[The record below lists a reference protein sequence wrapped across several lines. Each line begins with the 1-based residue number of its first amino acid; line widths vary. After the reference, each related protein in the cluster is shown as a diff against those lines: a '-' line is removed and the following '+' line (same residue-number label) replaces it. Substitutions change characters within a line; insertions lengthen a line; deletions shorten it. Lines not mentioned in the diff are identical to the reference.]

1 MGWQP
6 SGQNLNSLLTH
17 GGETLVRRARD
28 LCRNNA
34 YARAAC
40 DAFAANVVGAGIK
53 PSSLLRSRPQREE
66 IQRAWLEWTDA
77 ADADGLTDFY
87 GLQALAA
94 RALFEAGECFIR
106 IRERRP
112 GDGLDVPIQLQ
123 MLEAEMCPWELNRQE
138 PTGTA
143 IRCGIEVNAIG
154 RRVAY
159 WFHRRHPGDSTEF
172 IQSSAGDF
180 YVRVPANQVIHLYNP
195 LRPGQLRGVPWL
207 TPSMIPLKI
216 LGDYDDAE
224 LERKRQAA
232 LIAGFIT
239 VPAPEYDPMNGEDQD
254 DGTALAAMQ
263 PGEVLLVHGAGGG
276 SGLTAIEV
284 GKAMGAGLM
293 MVFSVL
299 VLLFSSFLQPITIL
313 FSLPL
318 SIGGAFGALLI
329 ANQPLSLFVLIGLIM
344 LMGIVTKNGIL
355 LIDFTLQRVAE
366 GLSVD
371 AALMEAG
378 PIRLRPI
385 LMTTFAAGGGMLP
398 IAIGHG
404 EGGEA
409 RSPMG
414 VAVIGGL
421 LQDSDTLTVGT
432 LDHDFGGRRRGN
444 RDAGRHVLVD
454 GVGVAQR
461 HAQLGAGQGGTVT
474 YADQFEGNG
483 VAFGDAFDHVL
494 HQRTRQ
500 TM

>member
-1 MGWQP
+1 MRAGDASGISARVAPPPIKAQFDATKGTRRLLGWQP
-6 SGQNLNSLLTH
+6 SGQNLNSLLTN
-17 GGETLVRRARD
+17 GGDTLVRRARD

-254 DGTALAAMQ
+254 DGTALAAIQ
-263 PGEVLLVHGAGGG
+263 PGMWQKLLPGEQVTLASPADVGNSYDPFQYRVLTQAC
-276 SGLTAIEV
+276 
-284 GKAMGAGLM
+284 AGLGM
-293 MVFSVL
+293 PYATVTGDLKQVNYSSIRAGLVEFRRRIEQLQHAVFVYQMCRPIWARFMDAAVL
-299 VLLFSSFLQPITIL
+299 SGRLANLTGYARDPMKYRAVKWITPAWAWVD
-313 FSLPL
+313 PL
-318 SIGGAFGALLI
+318 KDRKAEQLAV
-329 ANQPLSLFVLIGLIM
+329 Q
-344 LMGIVTKNGIL
+344 MGWKSRSDVIE
-355 LIDFTLQRVAE
+355 AE
-366 GLSVD
+366 GYDPEEVDQRIKEDQERADALDLRLADGMQEDPAD
-371 AALMEAG
+371 AALMQDDPVKEA
-378 PIRLRPI
+378 
-385 LMTTFAAGGGMLP
+385 A
-398 IAIGHG
+398 
-404 EGGEA
+404 
-409 RSPMG
+409 
-414 VAVIGGL
+414 
-421 LQDSDTLTVGT
+421 
-432 LDHDFGGRRRGN
+432 
-444 RDAGRHVLVD
+444 
-454 GVGVAQR
+454 
-461 HAQLGAGQGGTVT
+461 
-474 YADQFEGNG
+474 
-483 VAFGDAFDHVL
+483 
-494 HQRTRQ
+494 
-500 TM
+500 

>member
-1 MGWQP
+1 MRAGDASGISARVAPPPIKAQFDATKGTRRLLGWQP

-40 DAFAANVVGAGIK
+40 DAFSANVVGAGIK
-53 PSSLLRSRPQREE
+53 PGSLLKSRPQREDL
-66 IQRAWLEWTDA
+66 QRAWLEWTDV

-172 IQSSAGDF
+172 MQSSAGDF

-254 DGTALAAMQ
+254 DGTALAAIQ
-263 PGEVLLVHGAGGG
+263 PGMWQKLLPGEQVTLASPADVGNSYDPFQYRVLTQAC
-276 SGLTAIEV
+276 
-284 GKAMGAGLM
+284 AGLGM
-293 MVFSVL
+293 PYATVTGDLKQVNYSSIRAGLVEFRRRIEQLQHAVFVYQMCRPIWARFMDAAVL
-299 VLLFSSFLQPITIL
+299 SGRLASFTGYARDPMKYRAVKWITPAWAWVD
-313 FSLPL
+313 PL
-318 SIGGAFGALLI
+318 KDRKAEQLAVQMRWKSRSDVIE
-329 ANQPLSLFVLIGLIM
+329 
-344 LMGIVTKNGIL
+344 
-355 LIDFTLQRVAE
+355 AE
-366 GLSVD
+366 GYDPEEVDQRIKEDQERAEALDLRLADGMQEDPAD
-371 AALMEAG
+371 AALMQDEPMQEA
-378 PIRLRPI
+378 
-385 LMTTFAAGGGMLP
+385 A
-398 IAIGHG
+398 
-404 EGGEA
+404 
-409 RSPMG
+409 
-414 VAVIGGL
+414 
-421 LQDSDTLTVGT
+421 
-432 LDHDFGGRRRGN
+432 
-444 RDAGRHVLVD
+444 
-454 GVGVAQR
+454 
-461 HAQLGAGQGGTVT
+461 
-474 YADQFEGNG
+474 
-483 VAFGDAFDHVL
+483 
-494 HQRTRQ
+494 
-500 TM
+500 

>member
-1 MGWQP
+1 MRAGDAAGISARVAPPPIKAQFDATKGSRRLLGWQP

-40 DAFAANVVGAGIK
+40 DAFSANVVGAGIK
-53 PSSLLRSRPQREE
+53 PSSLLRSRPQREDL
-66 IQRAWLEWTDA
+66 QRAWLEWTDV

-143 IRCGIEVNAIG
+143 IRRGIEVNAIG

-172 IQSSAGDF
+172 MQSSAGDF
-180 YVRVPANQVIHLYNP
+180 YVRVPASQVIHLYNP

-263 PGEVLLVHGAGGG
+263 PGMWQKLLPGEQVTLASPADVGNSYDPFQYRVLTQAC
-276 SGLTAIEV
+276 
-284 GKAMGAGLM
+284 AGLGM
-293 MVFSVL
+293 PYATVTGDLKQVNYSSIRAGLVEFRRRIEQLQHAVFVYQMCRPIWARFMDAAVL
-299 VLLFSSFLQPITIL
+299 SGRLASFTGYARDPMKYRAVKWITPAWAWVD
-313 FSLPL
+313 PL
-318 SIGGAFGALLI
+318 KDRKAEQLAVQMRWKSRSDVIE
-329 ANQPLSLFVLIGLIM
+329 
-344 LMGIVTKNGIL
+344 
-355 LIDFTLQRVAE
+355 AE
-366 GLSVD
+366 GYDPEEVDQRIKEDQERAEALGLRLADGMQEDPAD
-371 AALMEAG
+371 AALMQDEPMQEA
-378 PIRLRPI
+378 
-385 LMTTFAAGGGMLP
+385 A
-398 IAIGHG
+398 
-404 EGGEA
+404 
-409 RSPMG
+409 
-414 VAVIGGL
+414 
-421 LQDSDTLTVGT
+421 
-432 LDHDFGGRRRGN
+432 
-444 RDAGRHVLVD
+444 
-454 GVGVAQR
+454 
-461 HAQLGAGQGGTVT
+461 
-474 YADQFEGNG
+474 
-483 VAFGDAFDHVL
+483 
-494 HQRTRQ
+494 
-500 TM
+500 